1 LPKTT
6 LDFLGFKT
14 GIFPTFGVYIMDS
27 AAVSAITTAV
37 DFSTVIEG
45 IGTIA
50 AVVAILLISIRGG
63 KTLLAFLGGR

>member
-1 LPKTT
+1 
-6 LDFLGFKT
+6 
-14 GIFPTFGVYIMDS
+14 MDS